1 MRVRLTEARFRKVAG
16 VQFIP
21 GLQRVDDEQWKAVK
35 SHPIGKAL
43 IDRGVLEEVKN
54 KGKGRPS
61 NDDLIAEIAETYDME
76 RLRELSGHK
85 TKKVAEAAQAQI
97 DAINAA
103 GGAA

>member
-21 GLQRVDDEQWKAVK
+21 GLQRVSDDEWKAVK
-35 SHPIGKAL
+35 AHPVGKAL
-43 IDRGVLEEVKN
+43 IDRGVLEEVKS

-61 NDDLIAEIAETYDME
+61 NDDLISEIAETYDMD
-76 RLRELSGHK
+76 RLRELAGHK

-97 DAINAA
+97 DRINSA
-103 GGAA
+103 GGAE